1 MRWESAQLATMIA
14 IAALL
19 PVAGCAQ
26 PLDEAPPSATSVGA
40 PVPKACSDGLR
51 TILSPASVPP
61 EELGSLF
68 LVFGVAQLADGNVLS
83 SFDPDFRGAGADQEF
98 GDPRVAQITPDGAV
112 ERLELPEV
120 DGWALSDHTQV
131 LIADRNGT
139 TFLYDRD
146 NERIVTRDVDGRW
159 ATFLDTA
166 ELNVTNYPAVS
177 IGPDGTSY
185 VATAG
190 AVYRVREG
198 RPELV
203 VGNPDY
209 ELADWRGEDE
219 PGLLRE
225 IAAGRTDQLPIITG
239 FVIGADETLY
249 LSTLRSVYSIGPD
262 EATSILIDVT
272 SEDSAGLGRYRL
284 PPITLPPASPYLP
297 PERPS
302 MKALALDPGGRLVVE
317 DAGGQRLLRL
327 DADTI
332 TVSEAIISAITGTNS
347 QTAGGDRHLFVY
359 QDGGLAC
366 VREWPA

>member
-1 MRWESAQLATMIA
+1 M
-14 IAALL
+14 
-19 PVAGCAQ
+19 
-26 PLDEAPPSATSVGA
+26 
-40 PVPKACSDGLR
+40 
-51 TILSPASVPP
+51 
-61 EELGSLF
+61 
-68 LVFGVAQLADGNVLS
+68 
-83 SFDPDFRGAGADQEF
+83 
-98 GDPRVAQITPDGAV
+98 
-112 ERLELPEV
+112 
-120 DGWALSDHTQV
+120 
-131 LIADRNGT
+131 LIADRRGT
-139 TFLYDRD
+139 TYLYDPD
-146 NERIVTRDVDGRW
+146 NERIVTRDADGRW
-159 ATFLDTA
+159 AMFLDTA

-177 IGPDGTSY
+177 IGPDGTPY

-190 AVYRVREG
+190 AVYRVGQG

-209 ELADWRGEDE
+209 ELADWRGEYE

-239 FVIGADETLY
+239 FVIGPDETLY

-262 EATSILIDVT
+262 DATSILIDVT
-272 SEDSAGLGRYRL
+272 GEDSAGVGRYRP

-302 MKALALDPGGRLVVE
+302 MKALALDPLGRLVVE

-327 DADTI
+327 NTNTDTETI
-332 TVSEAIISAITGTNS
+332 TVSEGIDSAITGTNT

-366 VREWPA
+366 LREWPM